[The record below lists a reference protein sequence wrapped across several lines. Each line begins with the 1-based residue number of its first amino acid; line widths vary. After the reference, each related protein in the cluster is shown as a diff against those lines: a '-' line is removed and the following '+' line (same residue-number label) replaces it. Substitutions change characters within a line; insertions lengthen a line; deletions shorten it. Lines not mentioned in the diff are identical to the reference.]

1 MKVEEQ
7 ACSLVGKRGE
17 AVSLKSVH
25 VDGRL
30 DGLML
35 QVKVRQ
41 SYRNEA
47 DHNIEA
53 VYTFPLAWGAT
64 LLGMSVG

>member
-1 MKVEEQ
+1 MKVKEQ
-7 ACSLVGKRGE
+7 ACSLAGKRGE
-17 AVSLKSVH
+17 TVSLKSVH

-35 QVKVRQ
+35 HVKVRQ
-41 SYRNEA
+41 SYCNEA

-64 LLGMSVG
+64 LLGMSV

>member
-1 MKVEEQ
+1 MKVKEQ
-7 ACSLVGKRGE
+7 ACSLAGKRGE
-17 AVSLKSVH
+17 TVSLKSVH

-35 QVKVRQ
+35 HVKVRQ

-47 DHNIEA
+47 DYNLSLIHI
-53 VYTFPLAWGAT
+53 
-64 LLGMSVG
+64 